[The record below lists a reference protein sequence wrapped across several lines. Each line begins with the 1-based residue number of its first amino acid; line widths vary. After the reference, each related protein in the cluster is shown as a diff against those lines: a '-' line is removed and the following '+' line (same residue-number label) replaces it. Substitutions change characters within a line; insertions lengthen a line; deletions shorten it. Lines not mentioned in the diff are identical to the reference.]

1 MTDIR
6 FPRASNRA
14 DWRFWLKNT
23 DPTDGTLVDIPISM
37 VTLQVRRRGRCGPV
51 LSTSPGDGKVTSPQA
66 GVLEVRFP
74 ASEMRGLCADTYEIG
89 AIISDGTDTSQ
100 LILGTVPI
108 YDGVVR

>member
-23 DPTDGTLVDIPISM
+23 DPTNGSLIDIPVSQ
-37 VTLQVRRRGRCGPV
+37 VTLQVQRRDRCGPV
-51 LSTSPGDGKVTSPQA
+51 LSAAPGDGKITSPEA

-74 ASEMRGLCADTYEIG
+74 ASEMRNLCADTYEVG
-89 AIISDGTDTSQ
+89 AIISDGTDTAQ
-100 LILGTVPI
+100 FILGTVPVV
-108 YDGVVR
+108 DGVVR

>member
-23 DPTDGTLVDIPISM
+23 DPTNGSLVDFPIDQI
-37 VTLQVRRRGRCGPV
+37 TLQVRRQDGCGPV
-51 LSTSPGDGKVTSPQA
+51 LSAAPGDGKITAPST

-74 ASEMRGLCADTYEIG
+74 ASEMRGLCADTYEVG
-89 AIISDGTDTSQ
+89 AIISDGTDTAQ

-108 YDGVVR
+108 IDGIVR